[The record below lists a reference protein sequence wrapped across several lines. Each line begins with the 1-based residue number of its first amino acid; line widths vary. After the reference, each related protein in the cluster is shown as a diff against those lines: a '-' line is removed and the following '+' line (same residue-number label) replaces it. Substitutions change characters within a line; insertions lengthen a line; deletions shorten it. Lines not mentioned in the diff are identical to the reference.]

1 MARLFE
7 CKRREENQVL
17 NKHINNKG
25 GRVKR
30 LLLIVYIYGSGR
42 VGW

>member
-7 CKRREENQVL
+7 CKSREKNQVL

-25 GRVKR
+25 GRVKGFAY
-30 LLLIVYIYGSGR
+30 VYIYGSGS
-42 VGW
+42 VAW